1 MSLSELL
8 SILFDD
14 KKPELIP
21 IPVNNNNQNQQ
32 RK

>member
-1 MSLSELL
+1 MSLSEFL

-21 IPVNNNNQNQQ
+21 IPVNNNNQ
-32 RK
+32 RR

>member
-1 MSLSELL
+1 MSLSEFL

-21 IPVNNNNQNQQ
+21 IPVNDQQ
-32 RK
+32 RGH